1 MMETMATNR
10 RSIAGVIGLALVT
23 VCAAQSPESW
33 QALRSQPRATSAPV
47 LQRSV
52 DLNEYF
58 IYLYQPQTLPIV
70 DDFSVDRTRHL
81 NASSSD
87 ANVTL
92 IETIYTLEVGGVS
105 TADMAFQSNTTFLYT
120 TDTVGT
126 DTTVITANTPIS
138 VTLTDISVYP
148 VTDTIVLMWPAYSVY
163 DTVGNATTDTVY
175 LPLPN
180 VFQDS
185 LFVYEVAAQTTTY
198 TNPDNSL
205 KPLILWEEDEAFI
218 NGTYPIDPPTIGVAS
233 FDGMDRTGF
242 PYAPENPNFQGIAD
256 HLTSVPINLT
266 GVAGDSVYLS
276 FFFQPRGLS
285 GDLEFDASDSLRL
298 EYYAPQLDQWSVV
311 WSTPYLDGD
320 QPFTQVMLPIVF
332 DQYLKDGFRM
342 RFSNRATLGGPVD
355 HWHIDYVRLAKQRSI
370 TDIALQDKSY
380 VYPAS
385 TLLSQYTSVPF
396 AKFTADPGAYMA
408 QSVDLALNNL
418 SDDALITWGYRVDTD
433 CGSSSVFPAEGL
445 NPGSNANST
454 FTTSYDI
461 NSGANN
467 YQYDLSGC
475 ADAAFA
481 TTKFWTTAN
490 NTNIIAYNDTNTVV
504 QQISNYYSYDD
515 GSAEQSYSFNGNCVG
530 CRLAYRFDGQGPDSL
545 RAIRVYF
552 DPIFSYS
559 DIFNDPR
566 NGSFL
571 VTVWSADLNADPV
584 FQNVT
589 FSSPEYRQWGPNY
602 FVEYPLDSTIAVNGT
617 FHVGWVQTNST
628 KVHLGL
634 DRNTTNNNTRM
645 FYNTGASW
653 EQSEA
658 PGSWMIRPVMQSAV
672 DPYAGVPEQDVNA
685 SMMIFP
691 NPASDELRIKTT
703 DGTVRSI
710 EILDATGRLA
720 LSAPHS
726 EGSVVQLSILS
737 PGIYLV
743 RALDGTGR
751 ALAQQRLIVQ
761 R

>member
-1 MMETMATNR
+1 MMVTMATNSR
-10 RSIAGVIGLALVT
+10 LITGVIGFALVSI
-23 VCAAQSPESW
+23 CAAQSPERW
-33 QALRSQPRATSAPV
+33 QALRSQPRATSASEF
-47 LQRSV
+47 QRSV
-52 DLNEYF
+52 DLHEHF
-58 IYLYQPQTLPIV
+58 IYLYQSQTLPIV
-70 DDFSVDRTRHL
+70 DDFSIDRTRHL
-81 NASSSD
+81 NASASD
-87 ANVTL
+87 ANTTL

-105 TADMAFQSNTTFLYT
+105 TADMAFQLDTTFLYT

-126 DTTVITANTPIS
+126 DITVSTANAAFS

-148 VTDTIVLMWPAYSVY
+148 TTSEVVDMWPAYSLY
-163 DTVGNATTDTVY
+163 DTVGNAITDTVL

-180 VFQDS
+180 IFQDS

-205 KPLILWEEDEAFI
+205 KPLILWQEDEVYI

-242 PYAPENPNFQGIAD
+242 PYAPEDPNSQSIAD
-256 HLTSVPINLT
+256 HLTSVPIDLT
-266 GVAGDSVYLS
+266 GVAADSVYLS
-276 FFFQPRGLS
+276 FFVQPRGLS

-298 EYYAPQLDQWSVV
+298 EYYAPQLNQWTIA
-311 WSTPYLDGD
+311 WSTPYLNGD
-320 QPFTQVMLPIVF
+320 QPFVQVMLPIVF
-332 DQYLKDGFRM
+332 DQFLKDGFRM
-342 RFSNRATLGGPVD
+342 RFSNRATLGGPLD
-355 HWHIDYVRLAKQRSI
+355 HWHIDYVRLGKQRSI
-370 TDIALQDKSY
+370 TDTALQDKSY
-380 VYPAS
+380 VYPVS
-385 TLLSQYTSVPF
+385 TLLAQYTSVPF

-408 QSVDLALNNL
+408 QSVELPLKNL
-418 SDDALITWGYRVDTD
+418 SNDALITWAYGVTTD
-433 CGSSSVFPAEGL
+433 CGSTASFTAEGI

-454 FTTSYDI
+454 FTTSYAI

-475 ADAAFA
+475 TDAAFA
-481 TTKFWTTAN
+481 TAKFWATAN

-504 QQISNYYSYDD
+504 QQMSNYYSYDD

-530 CRLAYRFDGQGPDSL
+530 CRLAYRFDGQGSDSL

-566 NGSFL
+566 DGSFL
-571 VTVWSADLNADPV
+571 ITVWSADLNADPI

-602 FVEYPLDSTIAVNGT
+602 FVEYPLDSTIVVNGT

-634 DRNTTNNNTRM
+634 DKNTTNNNARM
-645 FYNTGASW
+645 YYNTGASW

-672 DPYAGVPEQDVNA
+672 DPYAGVSEVDVTG
-685 SMMIFP
+685 SMVLFP
-691 NPASDELRIKTT
+691 NPANDELRIRTT
-703 DGTVRSI
+703 DGSARAI
-710 EILDATGRLA
+710 EIMDATGRLA
-720 LSAPHS
+720 LRTSHA
-726 EGSVVQLSILS
+726 EGSVVPLSTLS
-737 PGIYLV
+737 PGMYLV
-743 RALDGTGR
+743 RALDGMGR